1 MQGCTKEHGSGLQSG
16 EQEPLKQAG
25 VGVGVAESTL
35 PQDETLERAAKA
47 HHETPWC
54 GRRQAARQC
63 AHRRRRLAGR
73 LCRSRSLACPGPSW
87 QRRPVT
93 SALGGGSHAPRR
105 FVRPSSGVRSQA
117 CRTARRGAVCSRAA
131 FYHFSGGISEEEST
145 TMAAG
150 KGVQESTPAYLGG
163 LLDAGE
169 GNMVTLAAGETRLVA
184 HTAVLVTGSPVF
196 AAMFRHNMEESGSGL
211 VDIRDVDGPVLRELL
226 TFMYT
231 FHAPQLASMA
241 AQLLVAADKYGVLSL
256 KAQCEQQL
264 ATALAVDNAA
274 ATAVLAVRHCCPG
287 LRLTTISYIKG
298 RTHEVMATQGWADAV
313 RTQPED
319 VIEVSKLLAET
330 PESSV
335 PATADCRPTSTSHGT
350 QPLSD
355 CGRTPTAAAR
365 HTPPPPDDSAVS
377 RLRLLSE
384 AERGRRLIEAAKE
397 GVVEQLCRLLA
408 AGADV
413 GVRDRAWYS
422 RTALHWAAVWGHVGA
437 ASCLIGASVEVDAR
451 GSRQTTPL
459 HFAAANG
466 HTALVQVLLDASADP
481 NGRDDLGLTPLH
493 LAARWGQTG
502 VAVELL
508 QAGADSVARD
518 GGGRTPLD
526 LAMQNNEQQLVEMLQ
541 QR

>member
-1 MQGCTKEHGSGLQSG
+1 
-16 EQEPLKQAG
+16 
-25 VGVGVAESTL
+25 
-35 PQDETLERAAKA
+35 
-47 HHETPWC
+47 
-54 GRRQAARQC
+54 
-63 AHRRRRLAGR
+63 
-73 LCRSRSLACPGPSW
+73 
-87 QRRPVT
+87 
-93 SALGGGSHAPRR
+93 
-105 FVRPSSGVRSQA
+105 
-117 CRTARRGAVCSRAA
+117 
-131 FYHFSGGISEEEST
+131 
-145 TMAAG
+145 MAAG

-169 GNMVTLAAGETRLVA
+169 SNMVTLAAGETRLVA

-196 AAMFRHNMEESGSGL
+196 AAMFRHDMEESGSGL

-287 LRLTTISYIKG
+287 LRQTTISYIKG

-330 PESSV
+330 PES
-335 PATADCRPTSTSHGT
+335 
-350 QPLSD
+350 
-355 CGRTPTAAAR
+355 
-365 HTPPPPDDSAVS
+365 
-377 RLRLLSE
+377 RLLSE

-397 GVVEQLCRLLA
+397 GAVEQLCRLLA

-437 ASCLIGASVEVDAR
+437 ASCLIGASAEVDAR

-481 NGRDDLGLTPLH
+481 NGRDDLGKVGPD
-493 LAARWGQTG
+493 R
-502 VAVELL
+502 
-508 QAGADSVARD
+508 
-518 GGGRTPLD
+518 GGG
-526 LAMQNNEQQLVEMLQ
+526 
-541 QR
+541 